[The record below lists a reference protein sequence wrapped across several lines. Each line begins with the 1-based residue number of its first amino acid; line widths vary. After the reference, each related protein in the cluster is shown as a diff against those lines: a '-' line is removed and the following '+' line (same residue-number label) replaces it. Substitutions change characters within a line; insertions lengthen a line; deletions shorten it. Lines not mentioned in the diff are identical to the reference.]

1 MKRLFVLAVLF
12 FVQLGAMKRSE
23 TESSFG
29 GNRNSCDL
37 KRSFLGEPRSF
48 QIPPDSVIGKSALGN
63 IIKYNVICVEFRGC
77 GHVFTEE
84 EIRQIVSKYNVP
96 LVMATSRCSLCYP
109 FNFRGLLTKYC
120 SDCALFMGW
129 KTARKN
135 D

>member
-63 IIKYNVICVEFRGC
+63 IIKYNVMCREFSGC

-84 EIRQIVSKYNVP
+84 ELCKIKSDYGNP
-96 LVMATSRCSLCYP
+96 LWFSRSRCPFCYP
-109 FNFRGLLTKYC
+109 FNFWGSVKKYWE
-120 SDCALFMGW
+120 DCDLFMGSR
-129 KTARKN
+129 TARKK